1 MKKSKNKYSPWPAVA
16 LCLVFLALRIVDL
29 ALFTD
34 PETSFPTVGPS
45 AARWGAALVGAAALL
60 VMGRRADEKIA
71 PGRKS
76 VLGVMMAVTGTVLV
90 LAGLSQ
96 LLSATVVWPSM
107 VLLTAAGVWFF
118 AMGWRV
124 LSTPEGRG
132 TAMPPNAV
140 QCLIPTAALLWVLIQ
155 RFSIIPAASARLGC
169 TFRVLGALGAL
180 LCVGMLCKLL
190 YVPGGTYGC
199 TVQQYGSLAFYFA
212 TCHELPQAIFE
223 LVRGSVSEQTL
234 LTSLAMGCIGLC
246 GLVLAELFAAAAL
259 GVASLHWTA
268 VDHALVVSTLVQ
280 VGMTTLLNSAVLLP
294 LNYRFG
300 YEKAK
305 YAFYL
310 MVGLVAALMGFG
322 VSANED
328 GLARNLLPQGV
339 PPLALLGIVLIVL
352 GLYSLSWRLSVA
364 WYGKAEQ

>member
-1 MKKSKNKYSPWPAVA
+1 MKGLLLKDAYQMWSYTRWIILASVA
-16 LCLVFLALRIVDL
+16 MMLMGTFFMKEGSNFFMLYGGLLLGILPMTLLAYDQNGRFS
-29 ALFTD
+29 AY
-34 PETSFPTVGPS
+34 S
-45 AARWGAALVGAAALL
+45 AALPVTKEQIVGGKYL
-60 VMGRRADEKIA
+60 
-71 PGRKS
+71 
-76 VLGVMMAVTGTVLV
+76 
-90 LAGLSQ
+90 
-96 LLSATVVWPSM
+96 
-107 VLLTAAGVWFF
+107 
-118 AMGWRV
+118 
-124 LSTPEGRG
+124 
-132 TAMPPNAV
+132 
-140 QCLIPTAALLWVLIQ
+140 
-155 RFSIIPAASARLGC
+155 
-169 TFRVLGALGAL
+169 
-180 LCVGMLCKLL
+180 
-190 YVPGGTYGC
+190 
-199 TVQQYGSLAFYFA
+199 
-212 TCHELPQAIFE
+212 
-223 LVRGSVSEQTL
+223 
-234 LTSLAMGCIGLC
+234 IGLC
-246 GLVLAELFAAAAL
+246 GMVLAELFAAAAL

>member
-1 MKKSKNKYSPWPAVA
+1 MKGLLLKDAYQMWYYTRMLILAAVVMM
-16 LCLVFLALRIVDL
+16 LVGVFGMKEGSNFFMLYGGFLLGIFPMTLL
-29 ALFTD
+29 AYDQNSRF
-34 PETSFPTVGPS
+34 SAYS
-45 AARWGAALVGAAALL
+45 AALPVTKEQLVGSKYI
-60 VMGRRADEKIA
+60 V
-71 PGRKS
+71 
-76 VLGVMMAVTGTVLV
+76 
-90 LAGLSQ
+90 
-96 LLSATVVWPSM
+96 
-107 VLLTAAGVWFF
+107 
-118 AMGWRV
+118 
-124 LSTPEGRG
+124 
-132 TAMPPNAV
+132 
-140 QCLIPTAALLWVLIQ
+140 
-155 RFSIIPAASARLGC
+155 
-169 TFRVLGALGAL
+169 
-180 LCVGMLCKLL
+180 
-190 YVPGGTYGC
+190 
-199 TVQQYGSLAFYFA
+199 
-212 TCHELPQAIFE
+212 
-223 LVRGSVSEQTL
+223 
-234 LTSLAMGCIGLC
+234 GLC

>member
-1 MKKSKNKYSPWPAVA
+1 MKGLLLKDVYQMWYYTRMLILAAVVMM
-16 LCLVFLALRIVDL
+16 LVGVFGMKEGSNFFMLYGGFLLGIFPMTLL
-29 ALFTD
+29 AYDQNSRF
-34 PETSFPTVGPS
+34 SAYS
-45 AARWGAALVGAAALL
+45 AALPVTKEQLVGSKYI
-60 VMGRRADEKIA
+60 V
-71 PGRKS
+71 
-76 VLGVMMAVTGTVLV
+76 
-90 LAGLSQ
+90 
-96 LLSATVVWPSM
+96 
-107 VLLTAAGVWFF
+107 
-118 AMGWRV
+118 
-124 LSTPEGRG
+124 
-132 TAMPPNAV
+132 
-140 QCLIPTAALLWVLIQ
+140 
-155 RFSIIPAASARLGC
+155 
-169 TFRVLGALGAL
+169 
-180 LCVGMLCKLL
+180 
-190 YVPGGTYGC
+190 
-199 TVQQYGSLAFYFA
+199 
-212 TCHELPQAIFE
+212 
-223 LVRGSVSEQTL
+223 
-234 LTSLAMGCIGLC
+234 GLC

-322 VSANED
+322 MSANED

>member
-1 MKKSKNKYSPWPAVA
+1 MFFGSFRTDFSFQAETKRMPTRRERGRHRRRSYIFLADAVHRTDHQFVPENGTDGQIGEDHGDERQHQWQFDALGVEFERREEAVA
-16 LCLVFLALRIVDL
+16 EKIVDAHYDL
-29 ALFTD
+29 CAQQQDHLHHAEPELQHTALEQED
-34 PETSFPTVGPS
+34 
-45 AARWGAALVGAAALL
+45 
-60 VMGRRADEKIA
+60 RRQRQHQRQCQQDAH
-71 PGRKS
+71 
-76 VLGVMMAVTGTVLV
+76 V
-90 LAGLSQ
+90 
-96 LLSATVVWPSM
+96 
-107 VLLTAAGVWFF
+107 
-118 AMGWRV
+118 
-124 LSTPEGRG
+124 EGRLHG
-132 TAMPPNAV
+132 FAV
-140 QCLIPTAALLWVLIQ
+140 
-155 RFSIIPAASARLGC
+155 RR
-169 TFRVLGALGAL
+169 
-180 LCVGMLCKLL
+180 
-190 YVPGGTYGC
+190 
-199 TVQQYGSLAFYFA
+199 
-212 TCHELPQAIFE
+212 PQ
-223 LVRGSVSEQTL
+223 SE
-234 LTSLAMGCIGLC
+234 G
-246 GLVLAELFAAAAL
+246 VKAELFAAAAL